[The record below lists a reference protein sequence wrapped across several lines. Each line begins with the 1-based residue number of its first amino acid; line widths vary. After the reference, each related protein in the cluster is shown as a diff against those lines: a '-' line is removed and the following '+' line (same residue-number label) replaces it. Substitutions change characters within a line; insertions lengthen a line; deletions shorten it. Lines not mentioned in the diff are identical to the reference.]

1 MAEITRLPGTNT
13 EAWDWQLHGSCRGM
27 NSEFFFHSD
36 AERGRARDFR
46 EARAKAIC
54 RTCPVLVRCR
64 EHALNV
70 QEAYGIWGGLGENE
84 RREIIARRRHQE
96 RALRAS

>member
-13 EAWDWQLHGSCRGM
+13 DSWDWQLHGACRGM
-27 NSEFFFHSD
+27 NSEYFFHAD
-36 AERGRARDFR
+36 AERGRVREWR

-54 RTCPVLVRCR
+54 QTCPVILECR

-84 RREIIARRRHQE
+84 RREIIAQRRRTT
-96 RALRAS
+96 RSVGA